1 MALNERSTPSTTGDV
16 ATMAEHEH
24 HEEDHGHS
32 VAAWTAV
39 TIILIGTAVSSWA
52 VVIASAVL
60 FWVGIAICVV
70 GAVVGKVLGMAGYG
84 AKDVPAPRQ
93 TEQESGVR

>member
-1 MALNERSTPSTTGDV
+1 MVLHERRTPRTTGDV

-24 HEEDHGHS
+24 HEDHGHS

-39 TIILIGTAVSSWA
+39 AIILIGTAVGSGA
-52 VVIASAVL
+52 VVIANPVL
-60 FWVGIAICVV
+60 FWVGIGICVV